1 MTTDPQR
8 SATMRAVKSRDTEPE
23 MIVRRALHSM
33 GYRFRIHRRDLPG
46 TPDIALPGRRKVIFV
61 HGCFWHGHE
70 CARGARVP
78 QNNREHW
85 TEKIRRNR
93 TRDARAESELIA
105 AGWQVLCIWE
115 CETKNLTILASKL
128 KLYCDPPDPDRNMND
143 LILRTP
149 LH

>member
-78 QNNREHW
+78 QNKREYW

-93 TRDARAESELIA
+93 TRDARAESDLIA
-105 AGWQVLCIWE
+105 AGWQ
-115 CETKNLTILASKL
+115 
-128 KLYCDPPDPDRNMND
+128 
-143 LILRTP
+143 
-149 LH
+149 

>member
-78 QNNREHW
+78 QNNREYW

-93 TRDARAESELIA
+93 TRDARVESDLIA

-115 CETKNLTILASKL
+115 CEVKNLAILISKL
-128 KLYCDPPDPDRNMND
+128 KLYFELPDSNR
-143 LILRTP
+143 LRP
-149 LH
+149 QRAID